1 MKDLSKEELLAI
13 IAAQQEE
20 IKRKDDEYNR
30 KISKIE
36 RDFAELQ
43 EKYNK
48 LLKEIKSKLHII
60 KVNNHNKY
68 YSTKES
74 AFVNENKMDAS
85 SPINQA
91 EVNLSKNK
99 GRPKGSKNF
108 ASIDL
113 EGLAKETVTL
123 DIANELVKK
132 GYKLTKVGEDVSY
145 LVKVEKEIKVIKV
158 VTPKYIQLYQSL
170 LKRNGK

>member
-30 KISKIE
+30 RISKIE

-48 LLKEIKSKLHII
+48 LLKKTETKLHII

-74 AFVNENKMDAS
+74 SFVKENKLDAS
-85 SPINQA
+85 LLLMRQKLICPKIKDGLK
-91 EVNLSKNK
+91 EVKTSLV
-99 GRPKGSKNF
+99 
-108 ASIDL
+108 SI
-113 EGLAKETVTL
+113 
-123 DIANELVKK
+123 
-132 GYKLTKVGEDVSY
+132 
-145 LVKVEKEIKVIKV
+145 
-158 VTPKYIQLYQSL
+158 
-170 LKRNGK
+170 